1 MGRVLV
7 GRLIVGRLIVG
18 RLIEGRLSVG
28 RLSVG
33 RLIVGRVNGCPL
45 RLASIY
51 EMLKQSTILSNLN
64 CSLKFSPNSGLV
76 IIPVT

>member
-1 MGRVLV
+1 M
-7 GRLIVGRLIVG
+7 
-18 RLIEGRLSVG
+18 G